1 MNNLIKHIVEAFDFN
16 SINKQKKTV
25 NAYDMVLFPIINKIK
40 HYESL
45 TKDEYNIL
53 TSYTGIYKVTS
64 KNDLIT
70 LKKSLNSIKRFS
82 FLLFINSFLLKNGKI
97 TAIGILI
104 IKITMLL

>member
-64 KNDLIT
+64 KNDLIG
-70 LKKSLNSIKRFS
+70 LLNY
-82 FLLFINSFLLKNGKI
+82 
-97 TAIGILI
+97 AIDYFGNHIYLHLHYHMR
-104 IKITMLL
+104 MLQLMIQN